1 MVIEFYFYFCK
12 LKHFVIFNMKRN
24 FTFLGK
30 IAIAILL
37 VFGMTVSGCKKEPL
51 PGDGSEVVKP
61 GDGDEDGD
69 GKEEEKPG
77 EQGTVTVR
85 ASGVALT
92 SVVFIG
98 TVSADIIA
106 DGDYDFGVSYSTSNR
121 PDETKDETILKTIV
135 RRSIVDDV
143 ALDGSFEI
151 PIGELKAN
159 TKYYYCSYILKGG
172 QYSFGEIASFE
183 TADVYSAQADIDLSK
198 ATDLS
203 ADGAANC
210 YIVTDAAH
218 ASNSD
223 HAFKFLAVKGN
234 DKTQTLQGVA
244 KAEILWESTGS
255 SSIPERCS
263 IVAGVCAKDG
273 YVAFRLPDTY
283 KEGNAVI
290 AAKDAEGTILWS
302 WHIWLT
308 DQPGED
314 VYPNNA
320 GTMMD
325 RNLGA
330 TSVQGDN
337 NCGLLYQ
344 WGRKDPF
351 LGYSTASDKS
361 KIAAS
366 TVKWPS
372 AVKTTEVIG
381 TNEWAV
387 KNPMTFITSD
397 CREPQKIGYD
407 EQWQVDIWGPR
418 LGNYDWYYNKAMYD
432 QNLTKE
438 KAQQYIIGTDRWK
451 RDEKTIYDPCPYGW
465 KVPEGGSNSVWNQA
479 GITEEK
485 IQVENGGA
493 RIVVGSISIWYP
505 ASGYLESGQ
514 QIGIGDVGYYWASNS
529 VAADGMSSRVCK
541 FNFKFS
547 EMALHPGSKAAFNAV
562 GDYYPEAAM
571 AVRCVKIQ

>member
-1 MVIEFYFYFCK
+1 
-12 LKHFVIFNMKRN
+12 MKRN

-37 VFGMTVSGCKKEPL
+37 VCGMTVSGCKKEPL

-69 GKEEEKPG
+69 GKEDGDGNGDGDNPS
-77 EQGTVTVR
+77 EQQSTVTVT

-106 DGDYDFGVSYSTSNR
+106 AGYYDYGVSYSTSNR
-121 PDETKDETILKTIV
+121 PNETEDETILKTIV
-135 RRSIVDDV
+135 RRSIVDEV
-143 ALDGSFEI
+143 AGDGSFEI
-151 PIGELKAN
+151 PVGELKAN

-183 TADVYSAQADIDLSK
+183 TADLYSAQADIDLSK

-203 ADGAANC
+203 ADGVANC
-210 YIVTDAAH
+210 YIVTETAYAAN
-218 ASNSD
+218 SNHS
-223 HAFKFLAVKGN
+223 FKLPAVKGN
-234 DKTQTLQGVA
+234 DKAQALQDAA

-255 SSIPERCS
+255 NSIPERCT

-351 LGYSTASDKS
+351 LGYSSGNSAILAESS
-361 KIAAS
+361 I
-366 TVKWPS
+366 KWPEPIWS
-372 AVKTTEVIG
+372 DENRG
-381 TNEWAV
+381 TIEWSI
-387 KNPMTFITSD
+387 KNPITFILATSQYGENMPEYTFVD
-397 CREPQKIGYD
+397 NGETYVRNIWKIG
-407 EQWQVDIWGPR
+407 
-418 LGNYDWYYNKAMYD
+418 NNDWVFNPEMKEYTRYYLNES
-432 QNLTKE
+432 E
-438 KAQQYIIGTDRWK
+438 KMIKTDRWGQK
-451 RDEKTIYDPCPYGW
+451 KTIYDPCPSGW
-465 KVPEGGSNSVWNQA
+465 IVPAGGEYDGVWAKA
-479 GITEEK
+479 GMDPKTK
-485 IQVENGGA
+485 GENG
-493 RIVVGSISIWYP
+493 VLKFTLGSVTVWYP
-505 ASGYLESGQ
+505 CTGIHFNNGT
-514 QIGIGDVGYYWASNS
+514 IGKGSKSGYYWSSTVNDLNTS
-529 VAADGMSSRVCK
+529 VYKLS
-541 FNFKFS
+541 FNFDWNQGDTV
-547 EMALHPGSKAAFNAV
+547 GSAGAFNYSIPLAPAT
-562 GDYYPEAAM
+562 GC
-571 AVRCVKIQ
+571 AVRCCKIQ

>member
-1 MVIEFYFYFCK
+1 
-12 LKHFVIFNMKRN
+12 MKRN

-69 GKEEEKPG
+69 GKEDGDGDGDGDNPS
-77 EQGTVTVR
+77 EQQSMVTVK

-92 SVVFIG
+92 SVVFKG

-106 DGDYDFGVSYSTSNR
+106 DGDYDYGVSYSTSNR
-121 PDETKDETILKTIV
+121 PDETVDETILKTIV

-143 ALDGSFEI
+143 AGDGSFEI
-151 PIGELKAN
+151 PVGELKAN

-183 TADVYSAQADIDLSK
+183 TADLYSAQADIDLSK

-203 ADGAANC
+203 ADGVANC
-210 YIVTDAAH
+210 YIVTETAYAAN
-218 ASNSD
+218 SNHS
-223 HAFKFLAVKGN
+223 FKLPAVKGN
-234 DKTQTLQGVA
+234 DKTQALQGVA

-255 SSIPERCS
+255 NSIPERCS

-290 AAKDAEGTILWS
+290 AAKDAEETILWS

-308 DQPGED
+308 DKPGED

-330 TSVQGDN
+330 TTVQGDN
-337 NCGLLYQ
+337 DCGLLYQ

-351 LGYSTASDKS
+351 LGYTTSQAS
-361 KIAAS
+361 IAAAS
-366 TVKWPS
+366 TIKWPA
-372 AVKTTEVIG
+372 AVKSDATKG
-381 TNEWAV
+381 TIEWTV
-387 KNPMTFITSD
+387 KNPLTFITGCYASTPGD
-397 CREPQKIGYD
+397 SYEYMGVTYYYWYCT
-407 EQWQVDIWGPR
+407 
-418 LGNYDWYYNKAMYD
+418 GNNDWYYNKAMETPVD
-432 QNLTKE
+432 VRLQQGE
-438 KAQQYIIGTDRWK
+438 KIIGTDRWGST
-451 RDEKTIYDPCPYGW
+451 KTIYDPCPAGW
-465 KVPEGGSNSVWNQA
+465 RVPDGGSNSVWNQA
-479 GITEEK
+479 GVTK
-485 IQVENGGA
+485 DDLKAENGGA
-493 RIVVGSISIWYP
+493 RFTLGGLSAWYP
-505 ASGYLESGQ
+505 ASGCIGYTDGVPANGGVIGYLWTASSLGKDNESTRVNKMHFDFGWLS
-514 QIGIGDVGYYWASNS
+514 GGTVGSEGA
-529 VAADGMSSRVCK
+529 
-541 FNFKFS
+541 FS
-547 EMALHPGSKAAFNAV
+547 AT
-562 GDYYPEAAM
+562 GDYFPARGM

>member
-1 MVIEFYFYFCK
+1 
-12 LKHFVIFNMKRN
+12 MKRN

-121 PDETKDETILKTIV
+121 PDETVDETILKTIV
-135 RRSIVDDV
+135 RRSIVDEV
-143 ALDGSFEI
+143 AGDGSFEI
-151 PIGELKAN
+151 PVGELKAN

-183 TADVYSAQADIDLSK
+183 TDDVYSAQADIDLSK

-203 ADGAANC
+203 ADGVANC
-210 YIVTDAAH
+210 YIVTETAYAAN
-218 ASNSD
+218 SNHS
-223 HAFKFLAVKGN
+223 FKLPAVKGN
-234 DKTQTLQGVA
+234 DKAQALQDVA
-244 KAEILWESTGS
+244 KAEILWESTGAN
-255 SSIPERCS
+255 SIPERCT

-308 DQPGED
+308 DKPGED

-330 TSVQGDN
+330 TTVQGDN
-337 NCGLLYQ
+337 DCGLLYQ

-351 LGYSTASDKS
+351 LGYTTSQAS
-361 KIAAS
+361 IVAAS
-366 TVKWPS
+366 TIQWPE
-372 AVKTTEVIG
+372 AVKSDATKG
-381 TNEWAV
+381 TIEWTV
-387 KNPMTFITSD
+387 KNPLTFI
-397 CREPQKIGYD
+397 IGNMRMVQGESYEYMGD
-407 EQWQVDIWGPR
+407 TYYYWNTVGC
-418 LGNYDWYYNKAMYD
+418 NDWYFNPAME
-432 QNLTKE
+432 TSMRSGTGE
-438 KAQQYIIGTDRWK
+438 KIIGTDRWGST
-451 RDEKTIYDPCPYGW
+451 KTIYDPCPSGW
-465 KVPEGGSNSVWNQA
+465 RVPDGGSNSVWNQA
-479 GITEEK
+479 GITK
-485 IQVENGGA
+485 DNLTAENGGA
-493 RIVVGSISIWYP
+493 RFTLGGLSAWYP
-505 ASGYLESGQ
+505 ASGCIGFTDGVPANGGVIGYLWTASSLGKDNEST
-514 QIGIGDVGYYWASNS
+514 
-529 VAADGMSSRVCK
+529 RVNK
-541 FNFKFS
+541 MHFDFGKLSTERF
-547 EMALHPGSKAAFNAV
+547 
-562 GDYYPEAAM
+562 
-571 AVRCVKIQ
+571 

>member
-1 MVIEFYFYFCK
+1 
-12 LKHFVIFNMKRN
+12 MKRN

-37 VFGMTVSGCKKEPL
+37 MFGMTVSGCKKEPL

-69 GKEEEKPG
+69 GKEDGDGDGDGDNPS
-77 EQGTVTVR
+77 EQQSMVTVK

-92 SVVFIG
+92 SVVFKG

-106 DGDYDFGVSYSTSNR
+106 DGDYDYGVSYSTSNR
-121 PDETKDETILKTIV
+121 PDETEDETILKTIV

-151 PIGELKAN
+151 PVGELKAN

-183 TADVYSAQADIDLSK
+183 TNDLYAAQADIDLSK

-203 ADGAANC
+203 ADGVANC
-210 YIVTDAAH
+210 YIVTETAYAAN
-218 ASNSD
+218 SNHS
-223 HAFKFLAVKGN
+223 FKLPAVKGN
-234 DKTQTLQGVA
+234 DKSQALQGVA

-255 SSIPERCS
+255 NSIPERCS

-308 DQPGED
+308 DKPGED

-330 TSVQGDN
+330 TTVQGDN
-337 NCGLLYQ
+337 DCGLLYQ

-351 LGYSTASDKS
+351 LGYTTSQAS
-361 KIAAS
+361 IAAAS
-366 TVKWPS
+366 TIKWPA
-372 AVKTTEVIG
+372 AVKCDATKGTIEWTVKNPLTYITNELIYTREEEYTYDLGNGVTGTGKNFYCMGNNDWFYNPNAMVELNARDPKVGKIIG
-381 TNEWAV
+381 TN
-387 KNPMTFITSD
+387 
-397 CREPQKIGYD
+397 R
-407 EQWQVDIWGPR
+407 WGS
-418 LGNYDWYYNKAMYD
+418 
-432 QNLTKE
+432 TK
-438 KAQQYIIGTDRWK
+438 TL
-451 RDEKTIYDPCPYGW
+451 YDPCPAGW
-465 KVPEGGSNSVWNQA
+465 RVPDGGSNSIWNQA
-479 GITEEK
+479 GLTK
-485 IQVENGGA
+485 DNLTRENGGA
-493 RIVVGSISIWYP
+493 KFTIDGFSTWYP
-505 ASGYLESGQ
+505 ASGS
-514 QIGIGDVGYYWASNS
+514 IGYTDGVLANGGTIGYFWTANACGE
-529 VAADGMSSRVCK
+529 DGKTTSAYK
-541 FNFKFS
+541 
-547 EMALHPGSKAAFNAV
+547 LHFDFGWLV
-562 GDYYPEAAM
+562 GDTSGSEGAFSATGNYSPGKGM